1 MKQIKSPSVLNSRGH
16 DDKMHQILAII
27 NKDIL
32 QWTRRP
38 LYFISSTLLAIL
50 IIWVVGNT
58 IAGATNIPFGL
69 YDPAGISELSK
80 HLTDTKKF
88 DVHNYDDLDKAKD
101 DLAKGKIVVLANV
114 SQDPLE
120 DEVQIL
126 TEGHNPLVDQQISMG
141 ILSVL
146 TRKAKELSLPLH
158 SGALFPITFSLRDFV
173 TPGLAAYL
181 CYVLASMNLGFSW
194 IYEWM
199 EKTYRQVILAPHGL
213 RAAIVAKTFTVTLE
227 ASVVLWLALC
237 LTAPT
242 VGFTLGSNFCG
253 LVAFTLLSMFCFT
266 CLGLGAA
273 CLLKTIRIYTM
284 TVSILGV
291 GLMFLSGIVIPVEAM
306 PAWEQIGARSLP
318 MYYSADAFKG
328 VMLGT
333 PADFLRDAVVLI
345 GWGIGGIVM
354 ASILLKRR
362 RAVL

>member
-1 MKQIKSPSVLNSRGH
+1 MK
-16 DDKMHQILAII
+16 QILAII
-27 NKDIL
+27 YKDIL

-50 IIWVVGNT
+50 IIWAVGNT
-58 IAGATNIPFGL
+58 LAGATNIPLGL
-69 YDPAGISELSK
+69 YDPAGISELAK
-80 HLTDTKKF
+80 HLKASGRFK
-88 DVHNYDDLDKAKD
+88 VLQYDDLEQAKK
-101 DLAKGKIVVLANV
+101 DLASGRISVLANV

-120 DEVQIL
+120 DRVQIL
-126 TEGHNPLVDQQISMG
+126 TEGHDLLIDQQISGG

-146 TRKAKELSLPLH
+146 TQKAKELSLPLR
-158 SGALFPITFSLRDFV
+158 SASLFPVTFGLRDFV

-199 EKTYRQVILAPHGL
+199 EKTYRQIILAPRGL
-213 RAAIVAKTFTVTLE
+213 RAAIVAKTLTVTVE
-227 ASVVLWLALC
+227 ASVVLWLALVITSP
-237 LTAPT
+237 L
-242 VGFTLGSNFCG
+242 VGFTLGSNFLE
-253 LVAFTLLSMFCFT
+253 LVGITLLSMFCFT

-284 TVSILGV
+284 TVSICGV
-291 GLMFLSGIVIPVEAM
+291 GLMFVSGVVIPVDAM
-306 PAWEQIGARSLP
+306 PDWEQVCARAMP

-333 PADFLRDAVVLI
+333 PADFGRDALVLFGWAIAGLAIAVVLL
-345 GWGIGGIVM
+345 G
-354 ASILLKRR
+354 KR

>member
-1 MKQIKSPSVLNSRGH
+1 MTRKQH
-16 DDKMHQILAII
+16 MAQILAIV

-38 LYFISSTLLAIL
+38 LYFIASTVLAVL

-58 IAGATNIPFGL
+58 IAGATDIPFGL

-80 HLTDTKKF
+80 HLEEARRF
-88 DVHNYDDLDKAKD
+88 RVRRYDDLEQAKK
-101 DLAKGKIVVLANV
+101 DLSTGKIIVLANV

-126 TEGHNPLVDQQISMG
+126 TEGHNPLVDMQVSMG

-146 TRKAKELSLPLH
+146 TQKAKELSLPLH
-158 SGALFPITFSLRDFV
+158 SASLFPVAFDLRDYV

-199 EKTYRQVILAPHGL
+199 EKTYRQIILAPHGL
-213 RAAIVAKTFTVTLE
+213 RAAIIAKTATVTLE
-227 ASVVLWLALC
+227 ASVVLWLAMGV
-237 LTAPT
+237 TAPT
-242 VGFTLGSNFCG
+242 VGFTLGNNFFG
-253 LVAFTLLSMFCFT
+253 LVVYTVLSMFCFT
-266 CLGLGAA
+266 CIGLGFA
-273 CLLKTIRIYTM
+273 CLLRTIRIYTM

-291 GLMFLSGIVIPVEAM
+291 GLMFISGVVIPVEAM
-306 PAWEQIGARSLP
+306 PTWEQVMARGLP

-333 PADFLRDAVVLI
+333 PAEYLRDALVLT
-345 GWGIGGIVM
+345 GWGLLGLAV
-354 ASILLKRR
+354 ASVLLSKRR
-362 RAVL
+362 ATL